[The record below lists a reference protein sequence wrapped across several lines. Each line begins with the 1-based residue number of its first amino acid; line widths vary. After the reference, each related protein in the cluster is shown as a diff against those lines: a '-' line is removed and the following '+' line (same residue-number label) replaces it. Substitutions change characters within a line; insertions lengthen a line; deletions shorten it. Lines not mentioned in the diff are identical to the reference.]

1 MKKRLL
7 NKKKYPPSCSHCR
20 HGRLAPDGGSVL
32 CVKKGIV
39 ETDGKCRS
47 YAYDPLK
54 RIPRRAP
61 VLPQYSQEDFSLE
74 DL

>member
-20 HGRLAPDGGSVL
+20 HGRLAL

-54 RIPRRAP
+54 RVPMKAP
-61 VLPQYSQEDFSLE
+61 KLAEADPSEYEL
-74 DL
+74 

>member
-20 HGRLAPDGGSVL
+20 HGRIAPDGGSVL

-47 YAYDPLK
+47 YTYDPLK
-54 RIPRRAP
+54 RVPMKAP
-61 VLPQYSQEDFSLE
+61 KLAEADPSEYEL
-74 DL
+74 

>member
-20 HGRLAPDGGSVL
+20 HGRLAPAGESVL
-32 CVKKGIV
+32 SVKKGIV
-39 ETDGKCRS
+39 EPDGKCRS

-54 RIPRRAP
+54 RVPMKAQTLAEAAP
-61 VLPQYSQEDFSLE
+61 SENEL
-74 DL
+74 